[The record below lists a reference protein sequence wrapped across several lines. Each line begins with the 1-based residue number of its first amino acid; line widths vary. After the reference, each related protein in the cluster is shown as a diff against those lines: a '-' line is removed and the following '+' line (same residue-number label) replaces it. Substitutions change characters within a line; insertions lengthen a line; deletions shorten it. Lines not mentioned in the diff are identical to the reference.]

1 MTAGS
6 SVSRDVRLL
15 CMNAMCDNNLACAK
29 TCMNHVTAD
38 VKAEDVAK
46 WQQCTYSATCSNI
59 QTYVQKAECADRRVQ
74 FNQITTADCSLSFF
88 LTETRVDSLNHWL
101 GCR

>member
-1 MTAGS
+1 MWEKMTAGS
-6 SVSRDVRLL
+6 PVSRDVRLL

-38 VKAEDVAK
+38 VAAEDVAK

-59 QTYVQKAECADRRVQ
+59 QTYVQKAECADRRVKSQ
-74 FNQITTADCSLSFF
+74 LQGSL
-88 LTETRVDSLNHWL
+88 
-101 GCR
+101 